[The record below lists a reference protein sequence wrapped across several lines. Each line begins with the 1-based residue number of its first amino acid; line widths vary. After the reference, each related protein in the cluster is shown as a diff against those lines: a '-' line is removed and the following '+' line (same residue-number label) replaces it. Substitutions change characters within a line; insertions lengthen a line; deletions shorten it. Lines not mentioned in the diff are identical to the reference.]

1 MKTGLKL
8 FLILS
13 AGLFFTFSCRD
24 VENRQTT
31 DSPSKTENL
40 SKTEATPE
48 TKPTLDELAEARNIF
63 MEKCVRCHKE
73 DGTGGKT
80 NIDGVEIR
88 VPNFR
93 SERMKREPDDDF
105 IKAITKGI
113 PDEGMPSFKEELS
126 QEQIK
131 QLVAFIRKEFQGK

>member
-1 MKTGLKL
+1 M
-8 FLILS
+8 I
-13 AGLFFTFSCRD
+13 
-24 VENRQTT
+24 
-31 DSPSKTENL
+31 KTESL
-40 SKTEATPE
+40 SDTRAMPE
-48 TKPTLDELAEARNIF
+48 SNPTLDELAEARNIF

-80 NIDGVEIR
+80 YIDDIEIR

-113 PDEGMPSFKEELS
+113 PDEGMPSFEKELS